1 VRDVFVE
8 AFSELE
14 KSIPEYVYVYGETG
28 FKNGGRFKPHKTHQ
42 NGLSVDLMIPVKN
55 EKGESVKLPTN
66 AFNRY
71 GYDIDFTLEGKYGDL
86 TLDYETFSAL
96 LVALKQS
103 ASNWGI
109 GIWRVIFDPKMQHNL
124 RDAKQWAE
132 ISDIQ
137 FTKKHSWLRHDDH
150 FHIDFSVP
158 CDPI

>member
-42 NGLSVDLMIPVKN
+42 NGLSVDLIIPVKN
-55 EKGESVKLPTN
+55 EKGEYVKLPTN

-86 TLDYETFSAL
+86 TLDYEAFSAL
-96 LVALKQS
+96 LVALKL
-103 ASNWGI
+103 ALSN
-109 GIWRVIFDPKMQHNL
+109 
-124 RDAKQWAE
+124 
-132 ISDIQ
+132 
-137 FTKKHSWLRHDDH
+137 
-150 FHIDFSVP
+150 
-158 CDPI
+158 